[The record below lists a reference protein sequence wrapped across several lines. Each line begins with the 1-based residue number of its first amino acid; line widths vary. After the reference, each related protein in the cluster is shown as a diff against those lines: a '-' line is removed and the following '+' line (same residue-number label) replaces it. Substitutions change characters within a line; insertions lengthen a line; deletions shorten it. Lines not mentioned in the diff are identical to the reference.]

1 LKGIA
6 VTVLTDRPMLSEYE
20 VYCDQLWH
28 TRRVAVERVMG
39 SERNS
44 VDLAVEN
51 SGVWY
56 SSGEELPA
64 LHECVDIDLA
74 VTPATNTLP
83 IRRLNLEV
91 GKSQGVAAAW
101 LKFPELTLEILPQR
115 YTHRDMGRYFYES
128 SSDFSAELLVD
139 DLGLITSYPGG
150 WERVQP
156 SELGLENQLLVIPR
170 RQATS
175 KS

>member
-1 LKGIA
+1 MKGIA

-56 SSGEELPA
+56 SLGEELPA
-64 LHECVDIDLA
+64 
-74 VTPATNTLP
+74 
-83 IRRLNLEV
+83 
-91 GKSQGVAAAW
+91 
-101 LKFPELTLEILPQR
+101 
-115 YTHRDMGRYFYES
+115 
-128 SSDFSAELLVD
+128 
-139 DLGLITSYPGG
+139 
-150 WERVQP
+150 
-156 SELGLENQLLVIPR
+156 
-170 RQATS
+170 
-175 KS
+175 